1 MKSVVTCLALCALAL
16 VPAVARAEWP
26 TLERVLDLAREHS
39 VVSKEADGQLA
50 VAGSY
55 QAWARIPWLANPYL
69 EFQAYRGASTRDLA
83 FNAFLMLPVEIN
95 GQRGARI
102 DEANALLRWRTSARD
117 DIRARSE
124 GDAITFYGLTIASLA
139 RIGQYER
146 AEADA
151 KTETEYYAARLA
163 AGDATQVDKSLADAE
178 LARYAQLRAEAT
190 IDFLDNRS
198 RFEQLIG
205 APIDVGAPPGI
216 DPPPLRS
223 SSPDVFVKLVLEAS
237 PTLKALTHESGYWG
251 AQSTRVAR
259 DANVPLNLILNF
271 GRTDLGELTA
281 GGGLSW
287 SFPMTQRNQGAVA
300 LADAQRSRADTVHG
314 AFEPLLAARARS
326 LYEQAALAVSALG
339 AVDANALP
347 AAERLVDA
355 TQQGY
360 KAGKVE
366 YLHVLQARRDRATA
380 QARRL
385 DLVGTLWR
393 KYGEMV
399 ALLGGLP

>member
-1 MKSVVTCLALCALAL
+1 MKAVVTCLATLAL
-16 VPAVARAEWP
+16 VLAPTVAHAEWP
-26 TLERVLDLAREHS
+26 TLERVLDMARERS
-39 VVSKEADGQLA
+39 LVSKEAEGQLA
-50 VAGSY
+50 VASSY
-55 QAWARIPWLANPYL
+55 QTWARVPWLTNPYL
-69 EFQAYRGASTRDLA
+69 EFQASRGASTKDLA
-83 FNAFLMLPVEIN
+83 FNSFLMLPVEIN

-117 DIRARSE
+117 DVRARSE
-124 GDAITFYGLTIASLA
+124 GDAITFYGLTVTSLA

-151 KTETEYYAARLA
+151 KLETDYYAARLA

-190 IDFLDNRS
+190 IELLDNRS

-205 APIDVGAPPGI
+205 APVDLGAPPGI

-223 SSPDVFVKLVLEAS
+223 PSADVFVKLVVEAS
-237 PTLKALTHESGYWG
+237 PTLKALSHESGYWG
-251 AQSTRVAR
+251 AQSSRVAR
-259 DANVPLNLILNF
+259 DANVPLNVIINF
-271 GRTDLGELTA
+271 GRSDLGEFTV

-287 SFPMTQRNQGAVA
+287 NFPVTQRNQGAVA
-300 LADAQRSRADTVHG
+300 LADAQRDRADSIHG
-314 AFEPLLAARARS
+314 TFEPLLAGRARS
-326 LYEQAALAVSALG
+326 LYEQATLALSALAS
-339 AVDANALP
+339 VDANAIP

-360 KAGKVE
+360 KAGKIE

>member
-1 MKSVVTCLALCALAL
+1 
-16 VPAVARAEWP
+16 VAHAEWP
-26 TLERVLDLAREHS
+26 TLEHVLDMARERS
-39 VVSKEADGQLA
+39 LVSKEAEGQLA

-55 QAWARIPWLANPYL
+55 QTWARVPWLTNPYL
-69 EFQAYRGASTRDLA
+69 EFQAYRGASTKDLA
-83 FNAFLMLPVEIN
+83 FNSFLMLPVEIN

-117 DIRARSE
+117 DVRARSE
-124 GDAITFYGLTIASLA
+124 GDAVTYYGLTLTSLA

-151 KTETEYYAARLA
+151 KLETDYYAARLA
-163 AGDATQVDKSLADAE
+163 AGDATLVDKSLADAE

-190 IDFLDNRS
+190 IEFLDNRS

-205 APIDVGAPPGI
+205 APVDLGAPPGI
-216 DPPPLRS
+216 DPPPLRTPS
-223 SSPDVFVKLVLEAS
+223 ADVFAKLVVDAS
-237 PTLKALTHESGYWG
+237 PTLKALTHEAGYWG
-251 AQSTRVAR
+251 AQSSRVAR
-259 DANVPLNLILNF
+259 DANVPLNVIINF
-271 GRTDLGELTA
+271 GRSDLGEFTV

-287 SFPMTQRNQGAVA
+287 NFPVTQRNQGAVA
-300 LADAQRSRADTVHG
+300 LADAQKDRADGIHG
-314 AFEPLLAARARS
+314 TFEPLLAGRARS
-326 LYEQAALAVSALG
+326 LYEQATLALSALA
-339 AVDANALP
+339 AVDANAIP

-360 KAGKVE
+360 KAGKIE